1 MNLWVYTKCSTTRY
15 LQQAYYYGI
24 PLINICPAVNLCF
37 GRSRLPKNI
46 IEEYSL
52 TDGIHPW
59 GKKGVSFIGGIIYSW
74 WSRYDEIISEE
85 VHERTAKYFVQHSS
99 SSSSSSNSRSHN
111 NRGKSESVESS
122 ENNNDN
128 DNNNNDRVLMLP
140 VPLYADA
147 PVGAC
152 TRCEAMT
159 GDSGYFL
166 SIVLIVD
173 IIIVVFTVFI
183 IIALI
188 IIIIITI
195 IIIIIIIIISI
206 FVIIINYY
214 YYYHHHDYYYY

>member
-1 MNLWVYTKCSTTRY
+1 MYTKCSTTRY

-59 GKKGVSFIGGIIYSW
+59 GKKGVSFIGSILYSW

-85 VHERTAKYFVQHSS
+85 VHERTAKYSVQYS
-99 SSSSSSNSRSHN
+99 
-111 NRGKSESVESS
+111 RGK
-122 ENNNDN
+122 ENRNDIKN
-128 DNNNNDRVLMLP
+128 YTEDDRNGDFRLP
-140 VPLYADA
+140 VPLYANA

-159 GDSGYFL
+159 GDAGYY
-166 SIVLIVD
+166 SILY
-173 IIIVVFTVFI
+173 F
-183 IIALI
+183 
-188 IIIIITI
+188 
-195 IIIIIIIIISI
+195 
-206 FVIIINYY
+206 YY
-214 YYYHHHDYYYY
+214 YCEICCHQYH

>member
-1 MNLWVYTKCSTTRY
+1 MYTKCSTTRY

-59 GKKGVSFIGGIIYSW
+59 GKKGVSFIGSILYSW

-85 VHERTAKYFVQHSS
+85 VHERTAKYSVQYS
-99 SSSSSSNSRSHN
+99 
-111 NRGKSESVESS
+111 RGK
-122 ENNNDN
+122 ENRNDN
-128 DNNNNDRVLMLP
+128 KNDTEDDRNGNFRLP
-140 VPLYADA
+140 VPLYANA

-159 GDSGYFL
+159 GDAGYYYILHF
-166 SIVLIVD
+166 
-173 IIIVVFTVFI
+173 
-183 IIALI
+183 
-188 IIIIITI
+188 
-195 IIIIIIIIISI
+195 
-206 FVIIINYY
+206 YY
-214 YYYHHHDYYYY
+214 YYEICCHQYH